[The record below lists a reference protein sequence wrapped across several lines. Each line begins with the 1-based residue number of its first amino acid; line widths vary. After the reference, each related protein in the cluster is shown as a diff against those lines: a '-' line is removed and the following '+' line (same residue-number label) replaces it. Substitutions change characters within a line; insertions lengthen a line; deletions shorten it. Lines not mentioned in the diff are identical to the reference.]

1 MGIAETVIIA
11 LLIVIVLTLAIMGH
25 NNDQYHATA
34 ISKDDFIRLYEQLQN
49 PPVFQK
55 KIFFITFLVMPHQGI
70 LVATKKKNLPT
81 DFITKVAPY
90 NCLNVNRNF

>member
-1 MGIAETVIIA
+1 MEILLVMIIA
-11 LLIVIVLTLAIMGH
+11 LLVVIVLTLAIMGH

-34 ISKDDFIRLYEQLQN
+34 ISAEDFIRLFDQLGN

-55 KIFFITFLVMPHQGI
+55 KIFFITFLVIPHNGI
-70 LVATKKKNLPT
+70 LVATKKKNLPS

-90 NCLNVNRNF
+90 SCLNVNRHF